1 MIKSPLRALSA
12 LSAVLALISM
22 LFHPV
27 LAQAAVEYSTS
38 PFPMLPRPFKL
49 SRAQQIFDQTW
60 EIIRANYVDPGFN
73 GLDWDAIR
81 AEYRFRI
88 STAQSWQDF
97 YPLMME
103 MVGRL
108 NDGHSAFLPPR
119 QASALQSY
127 RLGSGKSAIVG
138 LAANLR
144 KMPDQ
149 SLLVLQVIP
158 NSQTEAVIKPGDRI
172 VAIEGVRLDRE
183 DRSHLL
189 YGEAGLVR
197 FTVQPP
203 GGAPREVSIERET
216 YTAAQMPPPVVARRL
231 PNDIGYLA
239 IYDFLSFTAAMRVRE
254 GVMSLLRGGPLNG
267 LIVDVRAN
275 DGGIIGQMVSV
286 LGLFINGGT
295 AGAYVDRSGEVDHY
309 PIPRGRTIRALEDVP
324 IVVLTGPSTNSSGDI
339 FAVVMQ
345 ASKRGRVIG
354 MPTPGNVE
362 MLQAFHLLDESMLW
376 IAVKHYRAPDGRLIE
391 GIGVQPDR
399 VVAADWWRYALLH
412 DPQIQAAMAE
422 LARR

>member
-1 MIKSPLRALSA
+1 MIKSPLRAIAA
-12 LSAVLALISM
+12 LSAALALIATLS
-22 LFHPV
+22 HPV

-38 PFPMLPRPFKL
+38 PFPILPRPFKL

-60 EIIRANYVDPGFN
+60 EIIRANYVDPRFN

-81 AEYRFRI
+81 TEYRFKI

-97 YPLMME
+97 YPLMVE

-158 NSQTEAVIKPGDRI
+158 NSQAEAVIRPGDRI

-231 PNDIGYLA
+231 PGDIGYLA

-254 GVMSLLRGGPLNG
+254 GLMSLLRGGPLNG

-295 AGAYVDRSGEVDHY
+295 AGAYVGRSGEVDHY
-309 PIPRGRTIRALEDVP
+309 PIPRGRVIRALADVP
-324 IVVLTGPSTNSSGDI
+324 IVVLTGPGTNSSGDI

-345 ASKRGRVIG
+345 TSGRGRVIG
-354 MPTPGNVE
+354 LPTPGNVE
-362 MLQAFHLLDESMLW
+362 MLQAFRLPDESMLW

-391 GIGVQPDR
+391 GRGVQPDR
-399 VVAADWWRYALLH
+399 VVEADWWRYALLH

-422 LARR
+422 LVGR